1 MPHRPVVA
9 KMPNGELRLV
19 WADPAT
25 KLAIEVADEVEYY
38 QVEVES
44 EEEFERLRRKLVE
57 TKQRGMQEN

>member
-1 MPHRPVVA
+1 
-9 KMPNGELRLV
+9 MPNGELRLV